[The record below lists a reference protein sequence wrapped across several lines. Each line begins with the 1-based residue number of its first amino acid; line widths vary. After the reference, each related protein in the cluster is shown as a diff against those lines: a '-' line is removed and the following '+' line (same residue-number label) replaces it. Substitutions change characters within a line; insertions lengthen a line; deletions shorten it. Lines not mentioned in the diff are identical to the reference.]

1 MKNSNIK
8 LDFKKQMGAR
18 VKQAR
23 TMGGFAT
30 QKDLNE
36 ILVKKHGWSTGR
48 LGNYESGGSAP
59 GHDELLILSQ
69 ETGTSACWIM
79 FGTGPIRSD
88 HRDLQAIRHQNLVH
102 SLLSFQENKKEYTL
116 FLKKA
121 ESNAEAI
128 GKFIDNPFKKIG
140 DRQARRFERALKRPK
155 GWMDEQHIDIDPI
168 CNNFPEDLREL
179 MLIYSELEEK
189 DRVRLLEIARLL

>member
-1 MKNSNIK
+1 MKNTNIK
-8 LDFKKQMGAR
+8 HDFKKQIGAR

-23 TMGGFAT
+23 VMGGFST

-59 GHDELLILSQ
+59 GHDEFLILSS

-102 SLLSFQENKKEYTL
+102 SLLLIQENKKEYTL

-121 ESNAEAI
+121 ESNPEAI
-128 GKFIDNPFKKIG
+128 NKFIDNPFKK
-140 DRQARRFERALKRPK
+140 
-155 GWMDEQHIDIDPI
+155 
-168 CNNFPEDLREL
+168 
-179 MLIYSELEEK
+179 
-189 DRVRLLEIARLL
+189 